1 MNDLKDTPHI
11 DEEELNI
18 KEIFQVIWRGKTSII
33 LLSLTFFFWL
43 CYLCFNRHPFMDF
56 FNHPHC
62 CCRF

>member
-33 LLSLTFFFWL
+33 CS
-43 CYLCFNRHPFMDF
+43 H
-56 FNHPHC
+56 
-62 CCRF
+62 